1 MSARG
6 ELLAE
11 WVGDLRAGVERQL
24 GRTPDAALHWRPA
37 REMNSIGDTAWHIA
51 RWLDLVTMWLAKA
64 APETQHWIADG
75 WAERTGYDP
84 RGVGTDGLGAI
95 SGYTFAEV
103 EAIPK
108 LRGDQLRA
116 YLGSVCD
123 DVIPRL
129 RAADDAT
136 AQRYKAVVQA
146 TFGHLG
152 EIAALRT
159 LFERQ
164 ART

>member
-1 MSARG
+1 VSGNG
-6 ELLAE
+6 EMLAE
-11 WVGDLRAGVERQL
+11 WVADLRSALERQL
-24 GRTPDAALHWRPA
+24 GRTPEAALHWRPA
-37 REMNSIGDTAWHIA
+37 REMNSIGDTVWHVA
-51 RWLDLVTMWLAKA
+51 RWLDLVAMWLQSGS
-64 APETQHWIADG
+64 PERQHWIADG

-103 EAIPK
+103 EAIPA
-108 LRGDQLRA
+108 LRGDQLRQ
-116 YLGSVCD
+116 YLAAVCD

-129 RAADDAT
+129 RAADDAA
-136 AQRYKAVVQA
+136 AQRYKGVIQG

-159 LFERQ
+159 LYERQ
-164 ART
+164 ASG

>member
-1 MSARG
+1 VSTRG

-11 WVGDLRAGVERQL
+11 WVADLRAALERQL
-24 GRTPDAALHWRPA
+24 TATPDPALHWRPA
-37 REMNSIGDTAWHIA
+37 HEMNSIGDTVWHVA
-51 RWLDLVTMWLAKA
+51 RWLDLVTMWLENGS
-64 APETQHWIADG
+64 PERQHWIADG

-84 RGVGTDGLGAI
+84 RGVGTDGTGAI

-103 EAIPK
+103 EAIPT
-108 LRGDQLRA
+108 LRGDQLRQ
-116 YLGSVCD
+116 YLGAVCD

-129 RAADDAT
+129 RAADDVA
-136 AQRYKAVVQA
+136 AQRFKGVIQG

-152 EIAALRT
+152 EIATLRT

-164 ART
+164 ASG

>member
-1 MSARG
+1 MTGRG

-11 WVGDLRAGVERQL
+11 LVVDLRAGIERQL
-24 GRTPDAALHWRPA
+24 ARTPEPALHWRPA
-37 REMNSIGDTAWHIA
+37 REMNSIGDTVWHVA
-51 RWLDLVTMWLAKA
+51 RWLDLCDAWLRNA
-64 APETQHWIADG
+64 APETERWIADG

-84 RGVGTDGLGAI
+84 RGVGTDGLGVV

-108 LRGDQLRA
+108 LRADQLTA

-123 DVIPRL
+123 AIAPRL
-129 RAADDAT
+129 RAADDAS
-136 AQRYKAVVQA
+136 AKRYVGVIEGSL
-146 TFGHLG
+146 GHLG

-159 LFERQ
+159 LYERQ
-164 ART
+164 AG

>member
-11 WVGDLRAGVERQL
+11 WVADLRAGLERQL
-24 GRTPDAALHWRPA
+24 ALTPDAALHWRPA
-37 REMNSIGDTAWHIA
+37 NEMNSIGDTVWHVA
-51 RWLDLVTMWLAKA
+51 RWLDLVTMWLENGS
-64 APETQHWIADG
+64 PERQHWIADG

-84 RGVGTDGLGAI
+84 RGVGTDGIGAI

-103 EAIPK
+103 EAIPA
-108 LRGDQLRA
+108 LRADQLRQ
-116 YLGSVCD
+116 YLAAVSD
-123 DVIPRL
+123 DVISRL
-129 RAADDAT
+129 RAADDAA
-136 AQRYKAVVQA
+136 AQRYKGVIQG

-159 LFERQ
+159 LYERQ
-164 ART
+164 APG